1 MEVVVAVVL
10 GQIGEAVQPH
20 LVGLRQG
27 EAQILLQRRV
37 HLGGGQHRGR
47 TWSVLRADGGGDFR
61 GQLPLLRPVPAV
73 EQLKQVDVLRVLVGG
88 AEELISDVDL
98 HHCPTVH
105 LVGEELVP
113 VEPGQFFLRQGLP
126 GVAPP
131 AGEGTPHRQADEE
144 GRRRK
149 GGQQGSGPPGDH
161 GDALL
166 QAGLACGH
174 GGGAAQQVGEGGL
187 GGHQPDQRPAVGR
200 PGGAVRVP
208 KGPLVAGQLSVPL
221 GQGGG
226 EPHQGVVPVEGQGRP
241 PQHRPDVVPVAA
253 VGELMG
259 QYMTQH
265 RRVARRR
272 GGQVHRR
279 AGEAVQAGGG
289 QPPGH
294 IHRHGQPRNWVG
306 PPHPPQAEV
315 EPQVGDHQRGG
326 HGRRTHQPHGGEHRP
341 PGKGLR
347 RGGRLAGSPLS
358 LRLRR
363 GDGLDGLR
371 RLRRLGG
378 LCLPAPAAVLRGGSG
393 DGALA
398 HLHPGLG

>member
-27 EAQILLQRRV
+27 EAQVLLQHRV

-47 TWSVLRADGGGDFR
+47 TGGVLRADGGGDFR
-61 GQLPLLRPVPAV
+61 GQFLLLRPVPAV
-73 EQLKQVDVLRVLVGG
+73 EQLKQVDVLRRGVGRAQKLV
-88 AEELISDVDL
+88 ADVDL

-241 PQHRPDVVPVAA
+241 PQHRPDVVAVAV
-253 VGELMG
+253 VGALMG
-259 QYMTQH
+259 EHVAQH
-265 RRVARRR
+265 RRVVRRR

-279 AGEAVQAGGG
+279 AGEAVQARGG
-289 QPPGH
+289 QAGGH
-294 IHRHGQPRNWVG
+294 IHRQAHPRNG
-306 PPHPPQAEV
+306 ARPPHPPQAEGK
-315 EPQVGDHQRGG
+315 PQVGDHQRGG
-326 HGRRTHQPHGGEHRP
+326 HGGRPCQPHGGQDRL
-341 PGKGLR
+341 PGD
-347 RGGRLAGSPLS
+347 
-358 LRLRR
+358 RLRR
-363 GDGLDGLR
+363 GSGLNRPPALRRAGGDSGQGGAGLR
-371 RLRRLGG
+371 RFSGTALHK
-378 LCLPAPAAVLRGGSG
+378 PAAV
-393 DGALA
+393 
-398 HLHPGLG
+398 